1 MLLFKGFRKMIMKKI
16 YFKYI
21 SLIIMILI
29 QGMFFVSSS
38 KIDEKSYYENA
49 INVFNGDIKTID
61 NVFNDLSNI
70 KGLTVNNI
78 EGAKNIKALVT
89 IEGNK
94 DVIIKAMKEIKGYI
108 IKDYEVKYDNDNFN
122 IKLNI
127 EEYKFKRKL

>member
-1 MLLFKGFRKMIMKKI
+1 MKKI

-38 KIDEKSYYENA
+38 KIDEKSYYDNA

-70 KGLTVNNI
+70 QGLIVNNI
-78 EGAKNIKALVT
+78 EGNKNIKALVT

-108 IKDYEVKYDNDNFN
+108 IKDYEVKYDNNNFN
-122 IKLNI
+122 VKLNL

>member
-1 MLLFKGFRKMIMKKI
+1 MKKI

-38 KIDEKSYYENA
+38 KIDEKSYYDNA
-49 INVFNGDIKTID
+49 INVFNGDIKTIN

-70 KGLTVNNI
+70 KGLIVNNI
-78 EGAKNIKALVT
+78 EGTKNIKALVT

-122 IKLNI
+122 VKLNI

>member
-1 MLLFKGFRKMIMKKI
+1 MKKI

-38 KIDEKSYYENA
+38 KIDEKSYYDNA
-49 INVFNGDIKTID
+49 INVFNGDIKTIN

-70 KGLTVNNI
+70 KGLIVNNI
-78 EGAKNIKALVT
+78 EGTKNIKALVT

-122 IKLNI
+122 VKLNL

>member
-1 MLLFKGFRKMIMKKI
+1 MIMKKI
-16 YFKYI
+16 CFKYI
-21 SLIIMILI
+21 SLIIIILI
-29 QGMFFVSSS
+29 QGIFFVSSS
-38 KIDEKSYYENA
+38 KIDEKNYYDNA

-70 KGLTVNNI
+70 QGLIVNNI
-78 EGAKNIKALVT
+78 EGNKNIKALVT

-108 IKDYEVKYDNDNFN
+108 IKDYEVKYDNNNFN
-122 IKLNI
+122 VKLNL

>member
-1 MLLFKGFRKMIMKKI
+1 MKKI

-29 QGMFFVSSS
+29 QGIFFVSSS
-38 KIDEKSYYENA
+38 KIDEKSYYDNA

-70 KGLTVNNI
+70 QGLIVNNI
-78 EGAKNIKALVT
+78 EGNKNIKALVT

-108 IKDYEVKYDNDNFN
+108 IKDYEIKYDNDNFN
-122 IKLNI
+122 VKLNI

>member
-1 MLLFKGFRKMIMKKI
+1 MKKI

-38 KIDEKSYYENA
+38 KIDEKSYYDNA

-70 KGLTVNNI
+70 QGLIVNNI
-78 EGAKNIKALVT
+78 EGNKNIKALVT

-122 IKLNI
+122 VKLNL

>member
-1 MLLFKGFRKMIMKKI
+1 MIMKKI

-29 QGMFFVSSS
+29 QGIFFVSSS
-38 KIDEKSYYENA
+38 KIDEKSYYDNA
-49 INVFNGDIKTID
+49 INVFNGNIKTIN

-70 KGLTVNNI
+70 QGLIVNNI
-78 EGAKNIKALVT
+78 EGNKNIKALVT

-108 IKDYEVKYDNDNFN
+108 IKDYEVKYDNNNFN
-122 IKLNI
+122 VKLNI

>member
-1 MLLFKGFRKMIMKKI
+1 MKKI

-29 QGMFFVSSS
+29 QGIFFVSSS
-38 KIDEKSYYENA
+38 KIDEKSYYDNA
-49 INVFNGDIKTID
+49 INVFNGNIKTIN

-70 KGLTVNNI
+70 QGLIVNNI
-78 EGAKNIKALVT
+78 EGNKNIKALVT

-108 IKDYEVKYDNDNFN
+108 IKDYEVKYDNNNFN
-122 IKLNI
+122 VKLNI

>member
-1 MLLFKGFRKMIMKKI
+1 MKKI

-29 QGMFFVSSS
+29 QGIFFVSSS
-38 KIDEKSYYENA
+38 KIDEKSYYDNA

-70 KGLTVNNI
+70 KGLIVNNI
-78 EGAKNIKALVT
+78 EGNKNIKALVT

-108 IKDYEVKYDNDNFN
+108 IKDYEIKYDNDNFN
-122 IKLNI
+122 VKLNI

>member
-1 MLLFKGFRKMIMKKI
+1 MKKI

-38 KIDEKSYYENA
+38 KIDEKSYYDNA

-70 KGLTVNNI
+70 QGLIVNNI
-78 EGAKNIKALVT
+78 EGTKNIKALVT

-122 IKLNI
+122 VKLNI

>member
-1 MLLFKGFRKMIMKKI
+1 MKKI

-38 KIDEKSYYENA
+38 KIDEKSYYDNA

-70 KGLTVNNI
+70 QGLIVNNI
-78 EGAKNIKALVT
+78 EGNKNIKALVT

-94 DVIIKAMKEIKGYI
+94 DVIIKAIKEIKGYI
-108 IKDYEVKYDNDNFN
+108 IKDYGIKYDNDNFN
-122 IKLNI
+122 VKLNI

>member
-1 MLLFKGFRKMIMKKI
+1 MIMKKI

-38 KIDEKSYYENA
+38 KIDEKSYYDNA
-49 INVFNGDIKTID
+49 INVFNGDIKTIN

-70 KGLTVNNI
+70 KGLIVNNI
-78 EGAKNIKALVT
+78 EGTKNIKALVT

-122 IKLNI
+122 VKLNL

>member
-1 MLLFKGFRKMIMKKI
+1 MKKI

-38 KIDEKSYYENA
+38 KIDEKSYYDNA
-49 INVFNGDIKTID
+49 INVFNGDIKTIN

-70 KGLTVNNI
+70 QGLIVNNI
-78 EGAKNIKALVT
+78 EGNKNIKALVT

-108 IKDYEVKYDNDNFN
+108 IKDYEVKYDNNNFN
-122 IKLNI
+122 VKLNL

>member
-1 MLLFKGFRKMIMKKI
+1 MKKI

-38 KIDEKSYYENA
+38 KIDEKSYYDNA

-70 KGLTVNNI
+70 QGLIVNNI
-78 EGAKNIKALVT
+78 EGNKNIKALVT

-122 IKLNI
+122 VKLNI

>member
-1 MLLFKGFRKMIMKKI
+1 MKKI

-29 QGMFFVSSS
+29 QGIFFVSSS
-38 KIDEKSYYENA
+38 KIDEKSYYDNA
-49 INVFNGDIKTID
+49 INVFNGNIKTIN

-70 KGLTVNNI
+70 QGLIVNNI
-78 EGAKNIKALVT
+78 EGNKNIKALVT

-122 IKLNI
+122 VKLNI

>member
-1 MLLFKGFRKMIMKKI
+1 MKKI

-29 QGMFFVSSS
+29 QGIFFVSSS
-38 KIDEKSYYENA
+38 KIDEKSYYDNA

-70 KGLTVNNI
+70 KGLIVNNI
-78 EGAKNIKALVT
+78 EGNKNIKALVT

-122 IKLNI
+122 VKLNI

>member
-1 MLLFKGFRKMIMKKI
+1 MKKI

-38 KIDEKSYYENA
+38 KIDEKSYYDNA
-49 INVFNGDIKTID
+49 INVFNGNIKTIN

-70 KGLTVNNI
+70 QGLIVNNI
-78 EGAKNIKALVT
+78 EGNKNIKALVT

-108 IKDYEVKYDNDNFN
+108 IKDYEVKYNNNNFN
-122 IKLNI
+122 VKLNI

>member
-1 MLLFKGFRKMIMKKI
+1 MKKI

-38 KIDEKSYYENA
+38 KIDEKSYYDNA
-49 INVFNGDIKTID
+49 INVFNGNIKTIN

-70 KGLTVNNI
+70 QGLIVNNI
-78 EGAKNIKALVT
+78 EGTKNIKALVT

-122 IKLNI
+122 VKLNI